1 MAPPLVGRTE
11 LVGRQPEFED
21 LRGLLLSTFD
31 GRGQAAVV
39 RGEAGIGKTRLLDE
53 LCGLAAVRGAAVRVG
68 EARQPEQTRPFGAVS
83 DAFGV
88 SLGAADPALAQVA
101 REIYSRPLP
110 TGPLEGAPV
119 EEHYIVEQLVAVFE
133 VLCNSSPLLLAVE
146 NLHWADSST
155 LLLLGR
161 LVEICRQ
168 YPSLLVVTTRPSERP
183 EVEAVLAA
191 VASRG
196 GTTIDLG
203 PLGRD
208 AVSALA
214 SRFVGAPP
222 GPHLEAQLERA
233 SGNALFV
240 VELASAMA
248 ESGLVRVGGDGKAE
262 VDAGGAPTALSSAVL
277 HRLNVLPE
285 GTVELLRRAALLG
298 PVVNLDELATWTG
311 RSALEMAQQLRAA
324 TRSGLIET
332 KDGELA
338 FRHELVHD
346 ALYNDWPVPVRKALH
361 RELGRTLG
369 RSGAPSYRV
378 AYHLAAG
385 AGAEDEEAMA
395 WLYRAGLEVAPR
407 APLEGVQ
414 LLERAVELA
423 PRESPSLDAL
433 RADLALAL
441 VWAGRVEEA
450 ERLARALVA
459 ETASAEVRGRAARS
473 LGFSLLSRYRALE
486 AKEICS
492 QALAAGVEPAVTK
505 VLVELTE
512 TTAAM
517 MSGTLEAGPSGAI
530 GAMEALLEEA
540 ARLGDRWASSNCM
553 AGVVMAEANEG
564 RLEQAAL
571 HGKEAVRQADSLS
584 PVEIATCPAY
594 IAYVWSLEEQDRF
607 DDALAVLGHREQ
619 LAGPLPLSSGMALSA
634 TLTGRV
640 HFAAGRWDDAL
651 ADLGPVVT
659 WQYSEGWADMLILR
673 ALIALHRDQLV
684 QAREDLALVDEV
696 LAAGGACSCMD
707 YLTSARAFLLEADG
721 QPEKAVEQLRWLWQL
736 TETIPY
742 AMAKPKVGPQLAR
755 LSMELGDPD
764 MARAVAVGL
773 EALAGANPS
782 APRITGAARWSRG
795 LADNDVDAL
804 LDGVELYHKSRR
816 PLEGGLVCE
825 DAAAAFAA
833 RGSFDRARLLL
844 GEALQHYDDLFAA
857 QRGASAR
864 ARLRALGVR
873 AGARGPRRR
882 PSSGWEALTDAERRV
897 ALLVAGYL
905 SNPEIAERL
914 FISRRTVE
922 THVSNVL
929 AKLGCVSRR
938 DLATAVLARGKAQG
952 DAKDH

>member
-1 MAPPLVGRTE
+1 MAPQLVGRTE
-11 LVGRQPEFED
+11 LVGRQRELE
-21 LRGLLLSTFD
+21 LLGELLSLAFD
-31 GRGQAAVV
+31 GRGQVALL

-53 LCGLAAVRGAAVRVG
+53 LCTLAGARGAAVRLG
-68 EARQPEQTRPFGAVS
+68 EAREPEQTRPFGAVS

-88 SLGAADPALAQVA
+88 SLAASDPALAQLA
-101 REIYSRPLP
+101 REIYSRPSP
-110 TGPLEGAPV
+110 TGTLQGATV
-119 EEHYIVEQLVAVFE
+119 EEHYLVEQFVAVFE
-133 VLCNSSPLLLAVE
+133 VLCNGSPLVLAVE
-146 NLHWADSST
+146 NLHWSDSST

-161 LVEICRQ
+161 LAGLCRQ
-168 YPSLLVVTTRPSERP
+168 YPVLVLLTTRASERP
-183 EVEAVLAA
+183 EVEAVLAG
-191 VASRG
+191 VSSRG

-203 PLGRD
+203 PLDRD

-214 SRFVGAPP
+214 SQFVGAPP
-222 GPHLEAQLERA
+222 GPRLEAQLARA

-240 VELASAMA
+240 VELASAMT
-248 ESGLVRVGGDGKAE
+248 EDGLVQLGSDGRAE
-262 VDAGGAPTALSSAVL
+262 IERERAPAVLSSAVL

-298 PVVNLDELATWTG
+298 PVVNLDELAAWTG
-311 RSALEMAQQLRAA
+311 RSALELARELRAA
-324 TRSGLIET
+324 TRSGLVGTEG
-332 KDGELA
+332 GEFT

-346 ALYNDWPVPVRKALH
+346 ALYNDWPVPVRRALH
-361 RELGRTLG
+361 REFGRVLAST
-369 RSGAPSYRV
+369 GAPSYRV

-385 AGAEDEEAMA
+385 AGAEDEEAAA

-407 APLEGVQ
+407 APLEGAQ
-414 LLERAVELA
+414 LLERSVELA

-441 VWAGRVEEA
+441 VWAGRVA
-450 ERLARALVA
+450 EGERIARAVVA
-459 ETASAEVRGRAARS
+459 ETASAEVRGRAAHS
-473 LGFSLLSRYRALE
+473 LGFSLLSRYRMLE

-492 QALAAGVEPAVTK
+492 QALAAGVAPAATK

-517 MSGTLEAGPSGAI
+517 MSGTLEAGPAGAVA
-530 GAMEALLEEA
+530 AMEALLEEA
-540 ARLGDRWASSNCM
+540 AHLGDTWARTNCL

-564 RLEQAAL
+564 WLEQAAL
-571 HGKEAVRQADSLS
+571 YGKEAVREAGSLS

-607 DDALAVLGHREQ
+607 DDALAVLEHREQ

-651 ADLGPVVT
+651 TDLGPVVA
-659 WQYSEGWADMLILR
+659 WQYSEGWADMLVLR
-673 ALIALHRDQLV
+673 ALIALHRDQLS
-684 QAREDLALVDEV
+684 QGRSDLALVDEV
-696 LAAGGACSCMD
+696 LASGGGCSCMD

-721 QPEKAVEQLRWLWQL
+721 QAEKAVEQLRRLWQL
-736 TETIPY
+736 TEAIPY
-742 AMAKPKVGPQLAR
+742 AMAKPKIGPQLAR
-755 LSMELGDPD
+755 LSMELGDPG
-764 MARAVAVGL
+764 MAGTVAAGL
-773 EALAGANPS
+773 EALASANPS
-782 APRITGAARWSRG
+782 APRIAGAARWCRG
-795 LADNDVDAL
+795 LADHDAGAL
-804 LDGVELYHKSRR
+804 LDAVELYRRSRR
-816 PLEGGLVCE
+816 PLEEGLVCE

-833 RGSFDRARLLL
+833 AGSLDRARSLL
-844 GEALQHYDDLFAA
+844 GQALEHYDDLFAA

-882 PSSGWEALTDAERRV
+882 PASGWEALTDAERRV
-897 ALLVAGYL
+897 AFLVAEHL

-922 THVSNVL
+922 THVSNAL

-938 DLATAVLARGKAQG
+938 ELAVAVRARGKQSGA
-952 DAKDH
+952 